1 MELLEDGGLPS
12 PWFLP
17 DLLGVLV
24 GKFSLQISAFFSL
37 CSTCG
42 LRWSR
47 VELFISGEFAHML
60 GVSSGGG
67 AWRRVGSASCSRC
80 LAGPLS
86 SKLEFPMVWH
96 PLSLSFSPY
105 FLSARL
111 SCRRSDEAWVGW
123 RQVSSWALR

>member
-1 MELLEDGGLPS
+1 M
-12 PWFLP
+12 
-17 DLLGVLV
+17 
-24 GKFSLQISAFFSL
+24 
-37 CSTCG
+37 
-42 LRWSR
+42 
-47 VELFISGEFAHML
+47 ELFISGEFAHMF

-86 SKLEFPMVWH
+86 SKLEFSMVWH

-111 SCRRSDEAWVGW
+111 SCRRSDEAWVG
-123 RQVSSWALR
+123 